1 MQILRKEKSLPNRDA
16 FCSCVVQDFGSHF
29 LFFRGNL
36 VAGTVSSVTLN
47 VQLLSSGNRYL
58 VRSDDMIETVYND
71 RGEIIKTKERR
82 VFMLSDVLMCATV
95 SAR

>member
-1 MQILRKEKSLPNRDA
+1 MTS
-16 FCSCVVQDFGSHF
+16 
-29 LFFRGNL
+29 
-36 VAGTVSSVTLN
+36 VAGSASTVTLN

-71 RGEIIKTKERR
+71 RGEIVKTKERR
-82 VFMLSDVLMCATV
+82 VFLLSDVLMCATV

>member
-1 MQILRKEKSLPNRDA
+1 MLLYFARLSLTLFLLLMNLIA
-16 FCSCVVQDFGSHF
+16 GSM
-29 LFFRGNL
+29 
-36 VAGTVSSVTLN
+36 SSVTLN

-82 VFMLSDVLMCATV
+82 IFMLSDVLMCATV
-95 SAR
+95 STR